1 MVDEF
6 YRLEELLDRVNNNNL
21 RYLRYQIKD
30 EIDFLKKKF
39 MFYKDLAVN
48 GRDSDD
54 AKGLQMCRNSY
65 VDFVSLDLGQEVDSN
80 EA

>member
-1 MVDEF
+1 MADEF
-6 YRLEELLDRVNNNNL
+6 SRLEELIDKLNDID
-21 RYLRYQIKD
+21 LRYQIEY
-30 EIDFLKKKF
+30 EIDLLKKTF

-48 GRDSDD
+48 GRDSVDVQD
-54 AKGLQMCRNSY
+54 LKKCKNSF

>member
-6 YRLEELLDRVNNNNL
+6 YRLEELLDKLNDVNL
-21 RYLRYQIKD
+21 KYQIED

-48 GRDSDD
+48 GRDSID
-54 AKGLQMCRNSY
+54 AQGLKKCRDSF

>member
-1 MVDEF
+1 MADEF
-6 YRLEELLDRVNNNNL
+6 SRLEELLDKVNDID
-21 RYLRYQIKD
+21 LRYQIED

-48 GRDSDD
+48 GRDSVDVQD
-54 AKGLQMCRNSY
+54 LKKFKNSF

>member
-1 MVDEF
+1 MADEF
-6 YRLEELLDRVNNNNL
+6 SRLEELLDKLNDIDL
-21 RYLRYQIKD
+21 KYQIEY
-30 EIDFLKKKF
+30 EIDLMKKKF

-48 GRDSDD
+48 GRDSVD
-54 AKGLQMCRNSY
+54 AQGLKKCKYSF

>member
-1 MVDEF
+1 MADEF
-6 YRLEELLDRVNNNNL
+6 SRLEELLDKLNGINL
-21 RYLRYQIKD
+21 KYQIEY

-39 MFYKDLAVN
+39 MFYKDLVMN
-48 GRDSDD
+48 GRDSVD
-54 AKGLQMCRNSY
+54 AQDLKKCKYSF

>member
-6 YRLEELLDRVNNNNL
+6 SRLEELLDKLNDID
-21 RYLRYQIKD
+21 LRYQIED
-30 EIDFLKKKF
+30 EIDLMKKKF
-39 MFYKDLAVN
+39 MFYKALAVN
-48 GRDSDD
+48 RRDSVD
-54 AKGLQMCRNSY
+54 AQDLKQCKDSF

>member
-1 MVDEF
+1 MADEF
-6 YRLEELLDRVNNNNL
+6 SRLEELLDKLNDID
-21 RYLRYQIKD
+21 LRYQIED
-30 EIDFLKKKF
+30 EIDLMKKKF

-48 GRDSDD
+48 GRDSVD
-54 AKGLQMCRNSY
+54 AQGLKKCKNSF

>member
-1 MVDEF
+1 MADEF
-6 YRLEELLDRVNNNNL
+6 FRLEELLDKLNDIN
-21 RYLRYQIKD
+21 LRYQIEY

-48 GRDSDD
+48 GRDSVD
-54 AKGLQMCRNSY
+54 AQDLKKCKNSF
-65 VDFVSLDLGQEVDSN
+65 VDFISLDLGQEVDSN

>member
-1 MVDEF
+1 MADEF
-6 YRLEELLDRVNNNNL
+6 YRLEELLDKVNDNNL
-21 RYLRYQIKD
+21 KYRIED
-30 EIDFLKKKF
+30 EIDILKKKF

-48 GRDSDD
+48 GRDSVD
-54 AKGLQMCRNSY
+54 AQGLKKCKDSF

>member
-1 MVDEF
+1 MADEF
-6 YRLEELLDRVNNNNL
+6 YRLEELLDKVNDNNL
-21 RYLRYQIKD
+21 RCQIED

-54 AKGLQMCRNSY
+54 AQGLKMCKNSY
-65 VDFVSLDLGQEVDSN
+65 IDFIKLDLGLEVDGN

>member
-1 MVDEF
+1 MADEF
-6 YRLEELLDRVNNNNL
+6 SRLEELLDKLNDIN
-21 RYLRYQIKD
+21 LRYQIEY
-30 EIDFLKKKF
+30 EIDLLKKKF

-48 GRDSDD
+48 GRDSVD
-54 AKGLQMCRNSY
+54 AQGLKKCKNSF

>member
-1 MVDEF
+1 MADEF
-6 YRLEELLDRVNNNNL
+6 SILEELLDKLNNTD
-21 RYLRYQIKD
+21 LRYQIEH

-39 MFYKDLAVN
+39 MFYKDLVVN
-48 GRDSDD
+48 GRDSVD
-54 AKGLQMCRNSY
+54 AQGLKKCKYSF

>member
-1 MVDEF
+1 MADEF
-6 YRLEELLDRVNNNNL
+6 SRLEEILDKVNDID
-21 RYLRYQIKD
+21 LRYQIEY
-30 EIDFLKKKF
+30 EIDLLKKKF

-48 GRDSDD
+48 GRDSVD
-54 AKGLQMCRNSY
+54 AQGLKKCKNSF

>member
-1 MVDEF
+1 MADEF
-6 YRLEELLDRVNNNNL
+6 SRLEDLIDKLNDIN
-21 RYLRYQIKD
+21 LRYQIED

-39 MFYKDLAVN
+39 TFYKDLAVN
-48 GRDSDD
+48 GRDSVD
-54 AKGLQMCRNSY
+54 AQGLKKCKNSF

>member
-1 MVDEF
+1 MADEF
-6 YRLEELLDRVNNNNL
+6 SILEELLDNLNNTD
-21 RYLRYQIKD
+21 LRYQIEH

-48 GRDSDD
+48 GRDSVD
-54 AKGLQMCRNSY
+54 AQGLKKCKNSF
-65 VDFVSLDLGQEVDSN
+65 VDFISLDLGQEVDSN

>member
-1 MVDEF
+1 MADEF
-6 YRLEELLDRVNNNNL
+6 SRLEELLDKLNDIN
-21 RYLRYQIKD
+21 LRYQIED

-48 GRDSDD
+48 GRDSVD
-54 AKGLQMCRNSY
+54 AQGLKKCKNSF

>member
-1 MVDEF
+1 MADEF
-6 YRLEELLDRVNNNNL
+6 SRLEELLDKLNNTD
-21 RYLRYQIKD
+21 LRYQIEY

-48 GRDSDD
+48 GRDSVD
-54 AKGLQMCRNSY
+54 AQGLKKCKNSF

>member
-1 MVDEF
+1 MADEF
-6 YRLEELLDRVNNNNL
+6 SRLEELLDKLNDIDL
-21 RYLRYQIKD
+21 KYQIKY
-30 EIDFLKKKF
+30 EIDLMKKKF

-48 GRDSDD
+48 GRDSVD
-54 AKGLQMCRNSY
+54 AQDLKKCKYSF

>member
-1 MVDEF
+1 MADEF
-6 YRLEELLDRVNNNNL
+6 SRLEELLDKLNGINL
-21 RYLRYQIKD
+21 KYQIEY

-39 MFYKDLAVN
+39 MFYKDLAMN
-48 GRDSDD
+48 GRDSAD
-54 AKGLQMCRNSY
+54 AQGLKKCKNSF

>member
-1 MVDEF
+1 MADEF
-6 YRLEELLDRVNNNNL
+6 YRLEELLDKLNDSNL
-21 RYLRYQIKD
+21 KYQIED
-30 EIDFLKKKF
+30 EIDLLKKKF

-48 GRDSDD
+48 GRDSVD
-54 AKGLQMCRNSY
+54 AQGLKKCKDSF

>member
-1 MVDEF
+1 
-6 YRLEELLDRVNNNNL
+6 
-21 RYLRYQIKD
+21 
-30 EIDFLKKKF
+30 

-48 GRDSDD
+48 GRDSVD
-54 AKGLQMCRNSY
+54 AQGLKKCKYSF

>member
-1 MVDEF
+1 MADEF
-6 YRLEELLDRVNNNNL
+6 SRLEELLDKLNNTD
-21 RYLRYQIKD
+21 LRYQIEY

-48 GRDSDD
+48 GRDSVD
-54 AKGLQMCRNSY
+54 AQGLKKCKYSF

>member
-6 YRLEELLDRVNNNNL
+6 SRLEELLDKLNGINL
-21 RYLRYQIKD
+21 KYQIEY

-48 GRDSDD
+48 GQDSVD
-54 AKGLQMCRNSY
+54 AQGLKKCKDSF
-65 VDFVSLDLGQEVDSN
+65 VDFISLDLGQEVDSN

>member
-1 MVDEF
+1 MADEF
-6 YRLEELLDRVNNNNL
+6 SRLEDLIDKLNDIDL
-21 RYLRYQIKD
+21 MYQIED

-48 GRDSDD
+48 GRDSVD
-54 AKGLQMCRNSY
+54 AQGLKKCKNSF

>member
-1 MVDEF
+1 MADEF
-6 YRLEELLDRVNNNNL
+6 SRLEDLIDKLNDIN
-21 RYLRYQIKD
+21 LRYQIED

-48 GRDSDD
+48 GRDSVD
-54 AKGLQMCRNSY
+54 AQGLKKCKNGF

>member
-6 YRLEELLDRVNNNNL
+6 SRLEELLDKLNGINL
-21 RYLRYQIKD
+21 KYQIEY

-48 GRDSDD
+48 GRDSVD
-54 AKGLQMCRNSY
+54 AQGLKKCKDSF

>member
-1 MVDEF
+1 MADEF
-6 YRLEELLDRVNNNNL
+6 SRLEDLIDKLNDIN
-21 RYLRYQIKD
+21 LRYQIEY
-30 EIDFLKKKF
+30 EIDFLKNKF

-48 GRDSDD
+48 GRDSVD
-54 AKGLQMCRNSY
+54 AQGLKKCKNSF

>member
-1 MVDEF
+1 MADEF
-6 YRLEELLDRVNNNNL
+6 SRLEELLDKLNNTD
-21 RYLRYQIKD
+21 LRYQIEY

-48 GRDSDD
+48 GRDSVD
-54 AKGLQMCRNSY
+54 AQDLKKCKNSF
-65 VDFVSLDLGQEVDSN
+65 VDFVSLDLGQEVNSN

>member
-1 MVDEF
+1 MADEF
-6 YRLEELLDRVNNNNL
+6 SRLEELLNKLNGTNL
-21 RYLRYQIKD
+21 KYQIED

-48 GRDSDD
+48 GRDSVD
-54 AKGLQMCRNSY
+54 AQGLKKCKNSF